1 MSQANVLLASSSPPQ
16 SLGMMLHLQSL
27 KKKYNTAVISGVCY
41 MWLNCWLN
49 ARMISMPAKA
59 TFSDVGFKL
68 IRGTVL

>member
-1 MSQANVLLASSSPPQ
+1 
-16 SLGMMLHLQSL
+16 
-27 KKKYNTAVISGVCY
+27 